1 MGFSGQRVERDIPW
15 LRTGRT
21 VDPVGY
27 RATVLTDAVAASAA
41 QQAGYV
47 LHVVPANGGGVDRYV
62 RDICAHRPEDC
73 ILHVV
78 PEQSVFEAVAAQR
91 FIPIDDTQWL
101 DSSDFAGLGYVSCLH
116 AHSTLAPVRECVAKL
131 RAALDL
137 DYVLTLHDIDFAGAF
152 GVVDDRERQARLDF
166 VGAAAQRIVPSVF
179 IAAELSN
186 SLSAAVTREV
196 IENGV
201 NAVPKSNQLTAVAVP
216 KVGKFDIAVVG
227 ALGPHKGLNFLL
239 EVVAAL
245 PPELR
250 VVVIGYAD
258 GQVTPGW
265 LRGARLW
272 VHGAF
277 EPDDL
282 AAIIRSYGV
291 RIAFFPNRQPE
302 SYSYALSDVWRA
314 GLPALGPAAGAIG
327 DRLSKTG
334 AGWIYGADSSAPSV
348 ATTLRRC
355 LRETAT
361 RAADVAAAATA
372 LPATGDMVQRLN
384 QQYEKIMM
392 TRLKFGSEPEV
403 TPRMKTLETL
413 AATQLN
419 ARFFRGELTKLSGDL
434 VFSQAQAANA
444 DQALRA
450 VTRDHEGRGRWI
462 AELEASISGCK
473 AEIARI
479 EAARLV
485 EHEDAEAARLMDRSV
500 MEAAREHDRVLMA
513 AAREQDRALSEAA
526 RQVDREQVEAA
537 RLVDREQVEAARQVD
552 REQAEAVR
560 LASLVEQAAVAEAAR
575 LASFA
580 EQAAGAEAA
589 RLASLA
595 EQAAVAEAVRLA
607 SLAEQA
613 ATAEAA
619 RLASLT
625 EQAALAEAA
634 RITAHNAHVAYAD
647 KLQKDVNDTLAIA
660 HRQERTLALYERAL
674 SMFPPF
680 IRRRMLARAERL
692 LSVKDAQ

>member
-1 MGFSGQRVERDIPW
+1 MCVTSAPIARKIAFCTWCRSKAYSKPSLPNDSFRLTTRSGSIRAISRRSVAYRVCM
-15 LRTGRT
+15 RTPRSR
-21 VDPVGY
+21 PC
-27 RATVLTDAVAASAA
+27 ASA
-41 QQAGYV
+41 
-47 LHVVPANGGGVDRYV
+47 
-62 RDICAHRPEDC
+62 
-73 ILHVV
+73 
-78 PEQSVFEAVAAQR
+78 S
-91 FIPIDDTQWL
+91 
-101 DSSDFAGLGYVSCLH
+101 
-116 AHSTLAPVRECVAKL
+116 
-131 RAALDL
+131 
-137 DYVLTLHDIDFAGAF
+137 GAF
-152 GVVDDRERQARLDF
+152 GVVDDRERQARLNF
-166 VGAAAQRIVPSVF
+166 VGAAVQRIVPSVF
-179 IAAELSN
+179 IATVLSN

-201 NAVPKSNQLTAVAVP
+201 NAVPKSNQLTVVAVP
-216 KVGKFDIAVVG
+216 KVGKFDVAVVG

-245 PPELR
+245 SPELR

-372 LPATGDMVQRLN
+372 LPSTGDMVQRLN

-419 ARFFRGELTKLSGDL
+419 ARFFRGGGLPSWRLRSPGAKPKLPASKR
-434 VFSQAQAANA
+434 
-444 DQALRA
+444 RA
-450 VTRDHEGRGRWI
+450 WSNMKTPRQRDSWI
-462 AELEASISGCK
+462 A
-473 AEIARI
+473 R
-479 EAARLV
+479 
-485 EHEDAEAARLMDRSV
+485 
-500 MEAAREHDRVLMA
+500 
-513 AAREQDRALSEAA
+513 
-526 RQVDREQVEAA
+526 
-537 RLVDREQVEAARQVD
+537 
-552 REQAEAVR
+552 
-560 LASLVEQAAVAEAAR
+560 
-575 LASFA
+575 
-580 EQAAGAEAA
+580 
-589 RLASLA
+589 
-595 EQAAVAEAVRLA
+595 
-607 SLAEQA
+607 
-613 ATAEAA
+613 
-619 RLASLT
+619 
-625 EQAALAEAA
+625 
-634 RITAHNAHVAYAD
+634 
-647 KLQKDVNDTLAIA
+647 
-660 HRQERTLALYERAL
+660 
-674 SMFPPF
+674 
-680 IRRRMLARAERL
+680 
-692 LSVKDAQ
+692 